1 MAPNQDTPNSPYET
15 SQKIEAYT
23 PSNESDATLSEF
35 SRYDLRRMHG
45 QDPEEMPHKFTPK
58 AVSQRMLW
66 PSNEEAYAWAEAAMK
81 DARKRQLSELKV
93 SEKKLKTPGVAAG
106 GSSSTPETDENLQPQ
121 QAAPP
126 PAPVPFSM
134 PSQ

>member
-1 MAPNQDTPNSPYET
+1 MN
-15 SQKIEAYT
+15 
-23 PSNESDATLSEF
+23 
-35 SRYDLRRMHG
+35 G
-45 QDPEEMPHKFTPK
+45 QHPDEMPHKFTPK
-58 AVSQRMLW
+58 VTIPRLVW
-66 PSNEEAYAWAEAAMK
+66 PSNEEAYAWAEKAIK
-81 DARKRQLSELKV
+81 DARKRPLSEKKV

-134 PSQ
+134 SSQ

>member
-1 MAPNQDTPNSPYET
+1 
-15 SQKIEAYT
+15 
-23 PSNESDATLSEF
+23 
-35 SRYDLRRMHG
+35 
-45 QDPEEMPHKFTPK
+45 
-58 AVSQRMLW
+58 
-66 PSNEEAYAWAEAAMK
+66 MK